1 MTKLIPIKALSSS
14 RETTNYLLFCDAYL
28 LVSNYQFFKDIR
40 GVIQGTNFDQ
50 YRIILFTVILGLYVT
65 CRLCPKNFFFGIFL
79 FFRFAF
85 ALNIGFVSGI
95 RFMYD
100 SVRLIIITLIQRIIF
115 FILVFMFVF
124 IVFNNKV
131 SIQVFHYISQ
141 IIFVITFISF

>member
-14 RETTNYLLFCDAYL
+14 RETANYLLFCDAYL

-40 GVIQGTNFDQ
+40 GVGTNFDQ
-50 YRIILFTVILGLYVT
+50 YRIILFTVILGPYVT

-85 ALNIGFVSGI
+85 AANIGFVSGI

-100 SVRLIIITLIQRIIF
+100 NFRLIIITLIQGIIF
-115 FILVFMFVF
+115 LILVYMFVF

>member
-14 RETTNYLLFCDAYL
+14 REIKNYLLFCDAYL

-50 YRIILFTVILGLYVT
+50 YRIILFTVILDPYVT

-85 ALNIGFVSGI
+85 AANIGFVSGI

-100 SVRLIIITLIQRIIF
+100 NFRLIIITLIQGIIF
-115 FILVFMFVF
+115 LILVYMFVF

>member
-40 GVIQGTNFDQ
+40 GVGTNFDQ
-50 YRIILFTVILGLYVT
+50 YRIILFTVILGPYVT

-85 ALNIGFVSGI
+85 AANIGFVSGI

-100 SVRLIIITLIQRIIF
+100 NFRLIIITLIQGIIF
-115 FILVFMFVF
+115 LILVYMFVF